1 MQHQPFLLQPLV
13 QQNHLITPIT
23 HTIMLY
29 GVKLTI
35 AHSNDA
41 VGVMLS
47 PIRAFAKHCDRLVT
61 ETGQF
66 AWTLRYKDLKHTD
79 TPGIKQGDCM
89 VIVTQ
94 LDKAPPLLSTIANI
108 ANFHYRLNSL
118 VALASDRAANL
129 NLEIFIENEE
139 NEIEIRRADKDASI
153 HITHASDC
161 LTISIA
167 PISTFWRQR
176 IVWEGADNLGFKY
189 GVIPLSMGNQL
200 VNIRQTDDDSADI
213 EFTFPEDLGA
223 AQLVVEE
230 LERIL
235 AE

>member
-1 MQHQPFLLQPLV
+1 MQHQPFLLQPLA

-47 PIRAFAKHCDRLVT
+47 PIRAFAKHCDRRVS

-66 AWTLRYKDLKHTD
+66 SWILRYKDLKHTD
-79 TPGIKQGDCM
+79 TPGIKQEDNI

-108 ANFHYRLNSL
+108 ANFHYRLNGL
-118 VALASDRAANL
+118 VALASDRAADL
-129 NLEIFIENEE
+129 NLQISIDDNENG
-139 NEIEIRRADKDASI
+139 IEIRRADKDASMW
-153 HITHASDC
+153 ITHDSDC
-161 LTISIA
+161 LTILIT
-167 PISTFWRQR
+167 PISAFWRSN

-189 GVIPLSMGNQL
+189 GVIPLSTGNQL

-213 EFTFPEDLGA
+213 EFTLPEDLGA

-230 LERIL
+230 LVKMM
-235 AE
+235 AT